1 MTDMTQATETT
12 HATETMQRVVARP
25 GEIVLEAAPKPM
37 PLPHEVLVETTLT
50 GVCGSDTHA
59 AHGRHPFVPLP
70 YFPGHEVVGVVRAVG
85 SEVTTVAV
93 DDRVT
98 VEPTLPCWECKM
110 CTTGRS
116 NLCENLRFFGCGYEQ
131 GGMADFFT
139 IPVNRV
145 HVIPADLTDL
155 QAVLIEP
162 LSTPVH
168 AVRISSGVKDKA
180 VVIIGAGTIGLFVL
194 AAARHAGARRVVMTD
209 MLASKR
215 ERALRL
221 GADAVI
227 AAARPDAVTAIRAE
241 LGESADV
248 VFDCVAIQS
257 TVNQAIELAMKAGTV
272 MIVGVPEKPV
282 TVPLPQIQDLQMR
295 IQGSAT
301 YLPEDYEASIE
312 IIRQGG
318 VTVEDFITSQYSIEQ
333 VADAFAASAGGEE
346 VKVVLTHS

>member
-1 MTDMTQATETT
+1 MTDTT
-12 HATETMQRVVARP
+12 LATETMRRIVARV
-25 GEIVLEAAPKPM
+25 GEIVLEAAVKPV
-37 PLPHEVLVETTLT
+37 PLPHEVLVETTVT

-59 AHGRHPFVPLP
+59 AQGRHPFVPLP

-85 SEVTTVAV
+85 EDVAGV
-93 DDRVT
+93 AAGDRVT

-110 CTTGRS
+110 CTTDRS

-139 IPVNRV
+139 IPSNRL
-145 HVIPADLTDL
+145 HVIPDALTDL
-155 QAVLIEP
+155 QAILIEP

-168 AVRISSGVKDKA
+168 AVRISGGVKDKA
-180 VVIIGAGTIGLFVL
+180 VVIIGAGTIGLLLL
-194 AAARHAGARRVVMTD
+194 AAARYAGVRTVVMTD

-227 AAARPDAVTAIRAE
+227 DAVRPDAVAAIRTE

-257 TVNQAIELAMKAGTV
+257 TVNQAVELAMKAGTV

-301 YLPEDYEASIE
+301 YMPEDYETSIE
-312 IIRQGG
+312 IISQGG
-318 VTVEDFITSQYSIEQ
+318 VKVEDFITSRYPLEQ